1 MIEVFLSILKCRR
14 RKLLNAHGLTLM
26 TRSLCGWEA
35 VSTPG
40 ALSRIRITWALS
52 PILPQ
57 VPGVTLGSL
66 LCPWCFGHSSW
77 KGVPHIDNVL
87 TLMDFTLW
95 LNLNTEA
102 SHLVRH
108 TWNMPFF
115 ASKKNSIQCNMNVV
129 HINQYGCLKI
139 GMIHTIWS
147 SRCSCKFN
155 WQCNMHMVVNNM
167 L

>member
-1 MIEVFLSILKCRR
+1 MLMALPLWLVVSVDGRR
-14 RKLLNAHGLTLM
+14 SQRRG
-26 TRSLCGWEA
+26 
-35 VSTPG
+35 P
-40 ALSRIRITWALS
+40 S
-52 PILPQ
+52 PA
-57 VPGVTLGSL
+57 LGSL
-66 LCPWCFGHSSW
+66 GPSHPSYHKSRVSLWGPSCAH
-77 KGVPHIDNVL
+77 GVSDIPHGKVCHTL